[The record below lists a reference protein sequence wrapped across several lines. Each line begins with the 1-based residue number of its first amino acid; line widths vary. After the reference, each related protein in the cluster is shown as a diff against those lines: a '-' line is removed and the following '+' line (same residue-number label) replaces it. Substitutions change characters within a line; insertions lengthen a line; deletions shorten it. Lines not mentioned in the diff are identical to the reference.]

1 MYSTTWN
8 PKTAIYIACKIPI
21 LLKNDQTAIRNQWER
36 ECIFN
41 SFASNQR
48 GVALLLSNN
57 FEYKILNTK
66 TKDDCGN
73 LLGVD
78 IEIEGKKNNI
88 YGPNNDTPL
97 FYNKV
102 GETIEY
108 VNNQSIILTGD
119 YNLVQNQRLDT
130 YNYVGINNPKAKD
143 KVLDM
148 IEIYNL
154 TDPFRELYPDLKRY
168 TWRKRTP
175 LKQARLD
182 FFLISQSFN
191 HQVHDVKIINSYRSD
206 HCPIILQLKLSDFIL
221 GMGLWKFNHSL
232 FYIMDYVETLKETI
246 KKN

>member
-8 PKTAIYIACKIPI
+8 PKTAIYIA
-21 LLKNDQTAIRNQWER
+21 KNDETAIINQWGG

-48 GVALLLSNN
+48 GVAILLSDN
-57 FEYKILNTK
+57 FENKILNTK
-66 TKDDCGN
+66 KDDCGN

-78 IEIEGKKNNI
+78 IEIEGKKITLINI

-97 FYNKV
+97 FYNKDS
-102 GETIEY
+102 ETIEY
-108 VNNQSIILTGD
+108 SNNQSIIPTGD

-130 YNYVGINNPKAKD
+130 YNCVGINNPKAKD

-154 TDPFRELYPDLKRY
+154 TDPFRELYPDHHRRH
-168 TWRKRTP
+168 TWRKHTP
-175 LKQARLD
+175 LKQTILD

-191 HQVHDVKIINSYRSD
+191 HQVHDVKII
-206 HCPIILQLKLSDFIL
+206 IIK
-221 GMGLWKFNHSL
+221 
-232 FYIMDYVETLKETI
+232 Y
-246 KKN
+246 

>member
-1 MYSTTWN
+1 M
-8 PKTAIYIACKIPI
+8 
-21 LLKNDQTAIRNQWER
+21 
-36 ECIFN
+36 
-41 SFASNQR
+41 
-48 GVALLLSNN
+48 
-57 FEYKILNTK
+57 
-66 TKDDCGN
+66 
-73 LLGVD
+73 GVD

-154 TDPFRELYPDLKRY
+154 TDPFRELYPDLKIY
-168 TWRKRTP
+168 T
-175 LKQARLD
+175 
-182 FFLISQSFN
+182 
-191 HQVHDVKIINSYRSD
+191 
-206 HCPIILQLKLSDFIL
+206 
-221 GMGLWKFNHSL
+221 
-232 FYIMDYVETLKETI
+232 
-246 KKN
+246 